1 MCNCYA
7 VENQGYLWK
16 APTATKTMKTA
27 FSSFLT
33 SFFGM
38 YMTQSCIH
46 SFIAMLIVDRAIY
59 IWDIGNPLIRQRF
72 RIFIIFI
79 ALFPYP
85 LYQLMNPERGDLA
98 FRLGTLF
105 DSSRWLNLELWNAI
119 PIGLLF
125 ILLLVFTSFV
135 FLFQELI
142 PIIRHTAESDR
153 TLSSWE
159 KLDHKSEMVRNFGCF
174 KREAQ
179 DMPDFYIT
187 DNELPILFA
196 RTGKRPSIHLSTGI
210 IASLTAEELQGA
222 IAHETAHILR
232 NKRPLLIIVFF
243 LRMLLFFNPFV
254 LLEFRRIVLDEEKIC
269 DDMAIA
275 LTKNPSA
282 LAETLKKLYHKPETR
297 TDGRKHDASVAQQD
311 DNAHVEKRIRR
322 IEGGLGQYAGGQ
334 WGKLVAVSIANIII
348 NYFVV

>member
-1 MCNCYA
+1 
-7 VENQGYLWK
+7 
-16 APTATKTMKTA
+16 
-27 FSSFLT
+27 
-33 SFFGM
+33 
-38 YMTQSCIH
+38 
-46 SFIAMLIVDRAIY
+46 MLIVDRAIY